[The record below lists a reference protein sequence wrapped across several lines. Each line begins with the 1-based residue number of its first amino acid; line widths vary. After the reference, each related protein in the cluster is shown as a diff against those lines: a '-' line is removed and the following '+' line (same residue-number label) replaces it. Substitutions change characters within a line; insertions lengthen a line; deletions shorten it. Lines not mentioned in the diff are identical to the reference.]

1 MGKHAENGSD
11 ILKTVC
17 FEVLRYNPEKD
28 ASPRLQQYSVPVT
41 KGMTVLDGLTWI
53 KEHEDHTLSW
63 RSSCRMGICG
73 SCGMFING
81 LPRLACNNQIVHLHS
96 DRVVVKPL
104 PNYEIIRDLVPDLE
118 SLFSKHRS
126 VKPWLIR
133 KELAEQNHPTG
144 EYFQSEEELVNY
156 IQFAYCIKCGLC
168 LSACPTVATSDK
180 YVGPQALTQGW
191 RYTLDSRDEGA
202 QERAKELYSGH
213 GVYRC
218 HFAGACS
225 QVCPKGVDPA
235 LAIQLAKK
243 EAFLRGFGIRKQRK
257 AATVMPPATDW
268 TPNSDI
274 PKAPEPTITVEN
286 GRLEEIKDA
295 AYILKPATISVNR

>member
-1 MGKHAENGSD
+1 MSGSAAQNSAV
-11 ILKTVC
+11 IKTVR
-17 FEVLRYNPEKD
+17 FEVLRYNPGKD
-28 ASPRLQQYSVPVT
+28 AEPKLRQYAVPVT

-53 KEHEDHTLSW
+53 KEHEDGTLSW

-96 DRVVVKPL
+96 DVVVVKPL
-104 PNYEIIRDLVPDLE
+104 PNYDIIRDLVPDLE
-118 SLFSKHRS
+118 SLFAKHRS
-126 VKPWLIR
+126 AKPYLIR
-133 KELAEQNHPTG
+133 KDLEEQNLPTG
-144 EYFQSEEELVNY
+144 EFFQSKEELVNY

-168 LSACPTVATSDK
+168 MSACPTVATSK
-180 YVGPQALTQGW
+180 EYSGPQALTQAW
-191 RYTLDSRDEGA
+191 RYTMDTRDAGA
-202 QERAKELYSGH
+202 KERAEELYSAH

-243 EAFLRGFGIRKQRK
+243 DAFLKAFGLHKQRQ
-257 AATVMPPATDW
+257 ATSVVPPIKNWVA
-268 TPNSDI
+268 NKDI
-274 PKAPEPTITVEN
+274 PKAPAPTV
-286 GRLEEIKDA
+286 KQ
-295 AYILKPATISVNR
+295 K

>member
-1 MGKHAENGSD
+1 MSNTTGQESS
-11 ILKTVC
+11 ILKTVT
-17 FEVLRYNPEKD
+17 FEVLRYEPGKD
-28 ASPRLQQYSVPVT
+28 AHPRLQQYSVPVT

-53 KEHEDHTLSW
+53 KEREDQSLSW

-96 DRVVVKPL
+96 DRVIVKPL
-104 PNYEIIRDLVPDLE
+104 PNYEIIRDLVPNLE
-118 SLFSKHRS
+118 SLFNKHRS
-126 VKPWLIR
+126 VNPYLIR
-133 KELAEQNHPTG
+133 KDLAEQNLPTG
-144 EYFQSEEELVNY
+144 EYFQSQQELINY

-168 LSACPTVATSDK
+168 LSACPTVATSDQ
-180 YVGPQALTQGW
+180 YTGPQALTQGW
-191 RYTLDSRDEGA
+191 RYSMDSRDEGA
-202 QERAKELYSGH
+202 QQRAEELYSAH

-243 EAFLRGFGIRKQRK
+243 AAFMKAFGLRPDRH
-257 AATVMPPATDW
+257 ATKVAPRVDDWEPQAEIPKPPAPTV
-268 TPNSDI
+268 SQ
-274 PKAPEPTITVEN
+274 EP
-286 GRLEEIKDA
+286 GK
-295 AYILKPATISVNR
+295 

>member
-1 MGKHAENGSD
+1 MSETAQES
-11 ILKTVC
+11 IIIKTVT
-17 FEVLRYNPEKD
+17 FEVLRYNPGQGTK
-28 ASPRLQQYSVPVT
+28 PHLQQYSVPVT

-53 KEHEDHTLSW
+53 KEHQDRTLSW

-96 DRVVVKPL
+96 DRITVKPL
-104 PNYEIIRDLVPDLE
+104 PNFDIIRDLVPDLE
-118 SLFSKHRS
+118 GLFNKHRS
-126 VKPWLIR
+126 VKPYLIR
-133 KELAEQNHPTG
+133 KDMAEQNNPTG
-144 EYFQSEEELVNY
+144 EYFQSNQELINY

-168 LSACPTVATSDK
+168 LAACPTVATSDN
-180 YVGPQALTQGW
+180 YTGPQSLTQGW
-191 RYTLDSRDEGA
+191 RYTADSRDEA
-202 QERAKELYSGH
+202 TQERAEELYSSH

-243 EAFLRGFGIRKQRK
+243 NAFVKAFGVHQQRQST
-257 AATVMPPATDW
+257 AVAPPLTDW
-268 TPNSDI
+268 TPKSDI
-274 PKAPEPTITVEN
+274 PKAPEPTV
-286 GRLEEIKDA
+286 
-295 AYILKPATISVNR
+295 

>member
-1 MGKHAENGSD
+1 V
-11 ILKTVC
+11 T
-17 FEVLRYNPEKD
+17 FEVLRYNP
-28 ASPRLQQYSVPVT
+28 ASGKAPYLQQFSVPVT

-53 KEHEDHTLSW
+53 KEHADGSLSW

-96 DRVVVKPL
+96 DRVTVKPL
-104 PNYEIIRDLVPDLE
+104 PNYEMIRDLVPDLE
-118 SLFSKHRS
+118 SLFTKHRS
-126 VKPWLIR
+126 VKPYLIR
-133 KELAEQNHPTG
+133 KDVAEQNKPTA
-144 EYFQSEEELVNY
+144 EYFQSEQELVNY

-168 LSACPTVATSDK
+168 LAACPTVATSEQ
-180 YVGPQALTQGW
+180 YTGPQALTQGW
-191 RYTLDSRDEGA
+191 RYTLDSRDDGA
-202 QERAKELYSGH
+202 DERAKELYSAH

-243 EAFLRGFGIRKQRK
+243 DAFLKSLGLRKQRQATAVAPPVKDWK
-257 AATVMPPATDW
+257 ARTDIPPAPAPTVK
-268 TPNSDI
+268 
-274 PKAPEPTITVEN
+274 PKAGI
-286 GRLEEIKDA
+286 
-295 AYILKPATISVNR
+295 

>member
-1 MGKHAENGSD
+1 MSQPAAKESD
-11 ILKTVC
+11 IIKIAN
-17 FEVLRYNPEKD
+17 FEVLRFNPGKD
-28 ASPRLQQYSVPVT
+28 REPYLQQFAVPVT

-53 KEHEDHTLSW
+53 KEHEDRTLSW

-96 DRVVVKPL
+96 DHISIKPL
-104 PNYEIIRDLVPDLE
+104 PNYDIIRDLVPDLE
-118 SLFSKHRS
+118 SLFNKHRS
-126 VKPWLIR
+126 VKPYLFR
-133 KELAEQNHPTG
+133 RELVEQNRPTG
-144 EYFQSEEELVNY
+144 EYFQSQEELINY

-168 LSACPTVATSDK
+168 LSACPTVATSEN
-180 YVGPQALTQGW
+180 YTGPQALTQGW
-191 RYTLDSRDEGA
+191 RYMADSRDEGA
-202 QERAKELYSGH
+202 QERQEELFSPH

-243 EAFLRGFGIRKQRK
+243 AAFMRAFGKGKQRK
-257 AATVMPPATDW
+257 ASALAPPVQDW
-268 TPNSDI
+268 TPNGEI
-274 PKAPEPTITVEN
+274 PQAPAPTVLQKVE
-286 GRLEEIKDA
+286 A
-295 AYILKPATISVNR
+295 

>member
-1 MGKHAENGSD
+1 MSGSAVQD
-11 ILKTVC
+11 SAVIKTVR
-17 FEVLRYNPEKD
+17 FEVLRYNPGKD
-28 ASPRLQQYSVPVT
+28 AEPRLQQYVVPVT

-96 DRVVVKPL
+96 DVVVVKPL
-104 PNYEIIRDLVPDLE
+104 PNFDIIRDLVPDLE
-118 SLFSKHRS
+118 SLFAKHRS
-126 VKPWLIR
+126 VKPYLIR
-133 KELAEQNHPTG
+133 KDLEEQNLPTG
-144 EYFQSEEELVNY
+144 EYFQSEQELLNY

-168 LSACPTVATSDK
+168 MSACPTVATSKD
-180 YVGPQALTQGW
+180 YVGPQALTQAW
-191 RYTLDSRDEGA
+191 RYTTDTRDEGVK
-202 QERAKELYSGH
+202 ERTEKLYSPH

-243 EAFLRGFGIRKQRK
+243 DAFLKTFGFRKHRRGTPV
-257 AATVMPPATDW
+257 APPVENWVAKK
-268 TPNSDI
+268 NV
-274 PKAPEPTITVEN
+274 PKAPAPTVTQEW
-286 GRLEEIKDA
+286 L
-295 AYILKPATISVNR
+295 LNRQVP

>member
-1 MGKHAENGSD
+1 MSGSAAKD
-11 ILKTVC
+11 STVIKTVR
-17 FEVLRYNPEKD
+17 FEVLRYNPEQDVK
-28 ASPRLQQYSVPVT
+28 PKLKQYVVPVT

-53 KEHEDHTLSW
+53 KEHQDRTLSW

-96 DRVVVKPL
+96 DVVVVKPL
-104 PNYEIIRDLVPDLE
+104 PNFDIIRDLVPDLE
-118 SLFSKHRS
+118 SLFDKHRS
-126 VKPWLIR
+126 AKPHLLR
-133 KELAEQNHPTG
+133 KDLAEQNHPTG
-144 EYFQSEEELVNY
+144 EYFQSEQELMNY

-168 LSACPTVATSDK
+168 MAACPTVATSRD
-180 YVGPQALTQGW
+180 YVGPQALTQAW
-191 RYTLDSRDEGA
+191 RYTMDTRDDGA
-202 QERAKELYSGH
+202 PERAATLYSSH

-243 EAFLRGFGIRKQRK
+243 DAFLKAFGLRKQRQ
-257 AATVMPPATDW
+257 ATPVLGPVRDW
-268 TPNSDI
+268 TPKAEI
-274 PKAPEPTITVEN
+274 PKAPAPTVT
-286 GRLEEIKDA
+286 RK
-295 AYILKPATISVNR
+295 